1 MIEVEIKN
9 SLEDRVDGLTW
20 SANYRTAQ
28 DDYGVVYY
36 EGGDS
41 INQNDESGT
50 ERLLF
55 QVEVCSS
62 NFDKSKYKAHEVY
75 KLLHRS
81 GNIKFESSYE
91 NITVRSYLHSILAET
106 PPIRVGVI
114 DDKMIYTINFVAIVT
129 PYCD

>member
-9 SLEDRVDGLTW
+9 SLETRVDGLTW

-55 QVEVCSS
+55 QVEICSS

-75 KLLHRS
+75 KLLHRR

-91 NITVRSYLHSILAET
+91 DITVRSYLHSIMAET